1 MKTTQNLDRLFNPK
15 SIAMIGASANPR
27 KWGFIILLNILKG
40 NYSGKLYPVNPREE
54 SILGYKCYSRI
65 ADIPERVDLV
75 VITTPAK
82 VVPALIDECGAQG
95 IPFGIVI
102 TSDFSETGPEGAAL
116 ERNVVARAR
125 KYGIRL
131 VGPNSMGI
139 FSAKTRLHAKMPPMM
154 PLHGNISMFSQSGNL
169 GVQMLGWGAEEGV
182 GFDKFVSSGNEG
194 DLNCVD
200 YLHYFGQDKDTDVI
214 LGYLEGIDPGMQ
226 LFPEARKVSRKKPII
241 VFKGGR
247 TDSGSRAAATHT
259 GAMAGESKI
268 FKSALRQAGMLEV
281 KTSQALLDCA
291 RAFANCPIP
300 KGNRIGIITRGGGWG
315 VITVDACEE
324 NGLVIPPLAGK
335 IIKKMDEFL
344 PKYWSRGNP
353 VDLVATISHDPYL
366 DCLELLT
373 NWDGIDA
380 VIALGAGRRA
390 PKYSYSKEV
399 TGPQP
404 LVEAIH
410 MVEQYFKDRAQ
421 KRDWMLEGI
430 GKLIKRTRKPII
442 VVSIGPEA
450 LHRSNLYE
458 FQVVSYPTPERAVR
472 VLWQMYKYRRFLDSL
487 QES

>member
-1 MKTTQNLDRLFNPK
+1 MTVLNLDRLFNPK
-15 SIAMIGASANPR
+15 SIAMVGASANPR
-27 KWGFIILLNILKG
+27 KWGFFILFNILKG
-40 NYSGKLYPVNPREE
+40 NFRGRVYPINPREE
-54 SILGYKCYSRI
+54 AILGYKCYPKV
-65 ADIPERVDLV
+65 AHIPEPVDLAI
-75 VITTPAK
+75 ITTPAA
-82 VVPALIDECGAQG
+82 VVPPLIDECGAQG
-95 IPFGIVI
+95 IPFGIVV

-116 ERNVVARAR
+116 ERDVVARAR
-125 KYGIRL
+125 KYDIRL

-139 FSAKTRLHAKMPPMM
+139 FSAKTSLHAKMPPLM
-154 PLHGNISMFSQSGNL
+154 PLHGKISMFSQSGNL

-200 YLHYFGQDKDTDVI
+200 YLRYFGQDKDTDVI
-214 LGYLEGIDPGMQ
+214 LGYLEGIDPGME
-226 LFPEARKVSRKKPII
+226 LFPVARQISRKKPII

-247 TDSGSRAAATHT
+247 TDSGSRAAASHT

-315 VITVDACEE
+315 VITVDACAE
-324 NGLVIPPLAGK
+324 NGLTIPPLPKK
-335 IIKKMDEFL
+335 IIRKMDKFL

-353 VDLVATISHDPYL
+353 IDLVATISHDPYL
-366 DCLELLT
+366 DCLEILA

-390 PKYSYSKEV
+390 PKYSYSKDV
-399 TGPQP
+399 SSPQP

-410 MVEQYFKDRAQ
+410 LVEQYFKDRAK

-430 GKLIKRTRKPII
+430 GKLIKQTGKPII

-472 VLWQMYKYRRFLDSL
+472 VLWQMYKYRRFLDSIK
-487 QES
+487 ES

>member
-1 MKTTQNLDRLFNPK
+1 MTVLNLDRLFNPK
-15 SIAMIGASANPR
+15 SIAMVGASANPR
-27 KWGFIILLNILKG
+27 KWGFFILFNILKG
-40 NYSGKLYPVNPREE
+40 NFHGKVYPINPREE
-54 SILGYKCYSRI
+54 AILGYKCYPKV
-65 ADIPERVDLV
+65 ADIPAPVDLAI
-75 VITTPAK
+75 ITTPAK
-82 VVPALIDECGAQG
+82 VVPPLIDECGAQG

-102 TSDFSETGPEGAAL
+102 TSDFSETGAEGAAL
-116 ERNVVARAR
+116 ERDVVARAR
-125 KYGIRL
+125 KHGIRL

-139 FSAKTRLHAKMPPMM
+139 FSAKTSLHAKMPPLM

-200 YLHYFGQDKDTDVI
+200 YLTYFGQDKDTDVI
-214 LGYLEGIDPGMQ
+214 LGYLEGIDPGME
-226 LFPEARKVSRKKPII
+226 LFPVARQISRKKPII

-247 TDSGSRAAATHT
+247 TDSGGRAAASHT

-300 KGNRIGIITRGGGWG
+300 RGNRVGIITRGGGWG
-315 VITVDACEE
+315 VITVDACAE
-324 NGLVIPPLAGK
+324 NGLTIPPLPEK
-335 IIKKMDEFL
+335 IIKEMDKFL

-353 VDLVATISHDPYL
+353 IDLVATISHDPYL
-366 DCLELLT
+366 DCLEILA

-390 PKYSYSKEV
+390 PKYSYSKDV

-404 LVEAIH
+404 LVDAIH
-410 MVEQYFKDRAQ
+410 VVEQYFKDRAQ

-430 GKLIKRTRKPII
+430 GKLIKRTGKPII

>member
-1 MKTTQNLDRLFNPK
+1 
-15 SIAMIGASANPR
+15 MIGASANPR

-40 NYSGKLYPVNPREE
+40 NYRGKVYPVNPKEE
-54 SILGYKCYSRI
+54 SILGYQCYPKV
-65 ADIPERVDLV
+65 ADIPETVDLV

-82 VVPALIDECGAQG
+82 VVPALIDECGMQG
-95 IPFGIVI
+95 IPFGIVV
-102 TSDFSETGPEGAAL
+102 TSDFSESGPEGAAL
-116 ERNVVARAR
+116 ERDVVARAR

-139 FSAKTRLHAKMPPMM
+139 FSSKTNLHAKMPPMM

-182 GFDKFVSSGNEG
+182 GFEKFVSSGNEG

-200 YLHYFGQDKDTDVI
+200 YLGYFGNDEDTDVI
-214 LGYLEGIDPGMQ
+214 LGYLEGIDPGTD
-226 LFPEARKVSRKKPII
+226 LFPVARKISRKKPII

-247 TDSGSRAAATHT
+247 TDTGGRAAATHT

-300 KGNRIGIITRGGGWG
+300 KGNRVGIITRGGGWG

-324 NGLVIPPLAGK
+324 NGLIIPPLSEK
-335 IIKKMDEFL
+335 IIKKMDKFL

-353 VDLVATISHDPYL
+353 VDLVATIAHDPYL
-366 DCLELLT
+366 DCLEILAK
-373 NWDGIDA
+373 WDGIDA

-390 PKYSYSKEV
+390 PKYSYSRKV

-404 LVEAIH
+404 LVDAIK
-410 MVEQYFKDRAQ
+410 MVEQYFKNQAN

-430 GKLIKRTRKPII
+430 GKLIKQTGKPII
-442 VVSIGPEA
+442 VVSIGPET

-472 VLWQMYKYRRFLDSL
+472 VLWQMYKYRRFLDSS
-487 QES
+487 QAS

>member
-1 MKTTQNLDRLFNPK
+1 
-15 SIAMIGASANPR
+15 MIGASANPR

-40 NYSGKLYPVNPREE
+40 NYSGKLYPINPREE
-54 SILGYKCYSRI
+54 SILGYKCYPRV
-65 ADIPERVDLV
+65 ADIPEKADLV

-82 VVPALIDECGAQG
+82 AVPGLIDECGAEG
-95 IPFGIVI
+95 IPFGVVV

-116 ERNVVARAR
+116 ERDVVARAR
-125 KYGIRL
+125 KHGIRL

-139 FSAKTRLHAKMPPMM
+139 FSAKTSLHAKMPPMM
-154 PLHGNISMFSQSGNL
+154 PQQGNISMFSQSGNL

-200 YLHYFGQDKDTDVI
+200 YLGYFGQDKDTDVI
-214 LGYLEGIDPGMQ
+214 LGYLEGIDPGME
-226 LFPEARKVSRKKPII
+226 LLPVARKVSRKKPII

-247 TDSGSRAAATHT
+247 TDSGGMAAASHT

-268 FKSALRQAGMLEV
+268 FKSAMRQAGMLEV

-300 KGNRIGIITRGGGWG
+300 KGKRIGIITRGGGWG

-324 NGLVIPPLAGK
+324 NGLVIPPLSEN
-335 IIKKMDEFL
+335 IIKEIDKFL

-353 VDLVATISHDPYL
+353 IDLVATISHDPYL
-366 DCLELLT
+366 DCLELLA

-404 LVEAIH
+404 LVEAIR
-410 MVEQYFKDRAQ
+410 MIEQYFKERAQ

-430 GKLIKRTRKPII
+430 GKLIKRTGKPII